1 MQTRAARAA
10 FFAIRATLGIV
21 DRKGHLVRHHPNSAH
36 LPEAMTKIGLR
47 VGLVANHF
55 VFKNL
60 IITRCR

>member
-1 MQTRAARAA
+1 MQTQAARAA
-10 FFAIRATLGIV
+10 FFAIRDTLAIV
-21 DRKGHLVRHHPNSAH
+21 DRKGHLVPHHPSSAH
-36 LPEAMTKIGLR
+36 LLEAMSKIGLR